1 MAMQTANQARRVI
14 AYDSATD
21 GKVFNLDKPA
31 ADNAAMCDYW
41 DQTDAI
47 IAGVKGLMAK
57 PTVFLP
63 KFPNESKKD
72 WEFRQSLSKLTN
84 VFRDIVEDLASRPF
98 EAPVTIKSGT
108 LPADFDD
115 LLNNIDGS
123 GNNITAFSADTF
135 FNGITSA
142 IDWIFIDYPNVASN
156 GKVRSVADEKA
167 AGIRPY
173 WTHVRGRNML
183 EIKSAIGANGIERLE
198 YARILEPVGDEIYVR
213 IIKLDPANVVTWEL
227 WKALPLQGSGR
238 NIQREFILDSAGIMG
253 IDVIP
258 LVPFMTGRRK
268 GRSWVFDPA
277 LRDASDLQLNVFRN
291 ETNLEYAKVMTA
303 YPMLSGNGVKPAMAA
318 DGKTVLPVPVGPG
331 AALYAPPDGAG
342 HAGSWSFIEIAATS
356 LEFLRK
362 DIGETITQ
370 LRELG
375 RQPLTSQS
383 GNLTVITTAVA
394 AKKGN
399 SAVQAWAGSLAM
411 AIAAALVITGKWKNV
426 EVKPEVQVFTDFDVD
441 GSGGDELTSLRESR
455 KMGDLSQETLWNEY
469 QRRNVLSAE
478 FDPDKERER
487 LLAETPVDPG
497 DGENEEPDGG
507 GDPDATKTGEKPPIP
522 VKQAA

>member
-1 MAMQTANQARRVI
+1 MQIANEARRVI
-14 AYDSATD
+14 AYDSAAD
-21 GKVFNLDKPA
+21 AKVFNLDKPA
-31 ADNAAMCDYW
+31 SDNVAMCEYW

-57 PTVFLP
+57 PSVYLP
-63 KFPNESKKD
+63 KFPNESRKD

-98 EAPVTIKSGT
+98 EAPVTVKNNT
-108 LPADFDD
+108 LPAEFDE
-115 LLNNIDGS
+115 LLTNIDGS
-123 GNNITAFSADTF
+123 GNNLTSFAADTF

-142 IDWIFIDYPNVASN
+142 VEWIFVDYPNVAATN
-156 GKVRSVADEKA
+156 GRVRSVADEKA

-183 EIKSAIGANGIERLE
+183 EIRSTIGTNGIEHLT
-198 YARILEPVGDEIYVR
+198 YCRILEPQGDDIFVR
-213 IIKLDPANVVTWEL
+213 IIQRDDAGAVTWEL
-227 WKALPLQGSGR
+227 WKAKPLQGSGR

-258 LVPFMTGRRK
+258 LVPFITGRRK

-303 YPMLSGNGVKPAMAA
+303 YPMLSGNGVKPQVDAG
-318 DGKTVLPVPVGPG
+318 GKIMPVPVGPG

-399 SAVQAWAGSLAM
+399 SAVQAWAGGLAM
-411 AIAAALVITGKWKNV
+411 ALAAALVITGKWKNA
-426 EVKPEVQVFTDFDVD
+426 EVKPEVNVFTDFDVD

-469 QRRNVLSAE
+469 KRRNVLSAE
-478 FDPDKERER
+478 FDPEEERAR

-497 DGENEEPDGG
+497 DGENEEPGG
-507 GDPDATKTGEKPPIP
+507 GNPDDETGKGKPADPAKP
-522 VKQAA
+522 KLAA